1 MTVQYNQFVLTG
13 GPGIFFRLL
22 LKWRGGVLKLISLD
36 LIIFASIYIL
46 ISCLYRFV
54 ITENAQR
61 NFERL
66 ILFTSKFQAM
76 IPVAFIL
83 GFYVALVFARFW
95 NYFTTIPWVMSFA
108 LTLVTHLP
116 GSAERNRLIRRT
128 CMRYIMANLIITTA
142 HLNVVVKKRFPT
154 FELFVASGILTE
166 DEARIIRSVQSVHMQ
181 PFVPVV
187 WATSL
192 ITLARKEGLIKN
204 PHAYVL
210 LVNELNTFRQKIL
223 YVMMMDDVCIPLVYT
238 QVVTLSV
245 YSYFVAS
252 LISSQFI
259 ISSSPFAG
267 IARSHDVFFPFFTFL
282 ELFVYVGWLK
292 VAETLVNPMG
302 EDDEDID
309 INEII
314 DFNWRIS
321 WCVVDGVRTSAPAI
335 VRDAHWRQSV
345 VELPHTE
352 RSRRLTVGSRKGSIY
367 DVNVPVGPE
376 LRDLMAALSTAR
388 QMQMSSANSPAPS
401 KSICPNESDS
411 PRGESDDRRQSF
423 PYTTT
428 TNVVHEPIKEEDE
441 ELEDEQSGK
450 DLEENKVDDE
460 INGKASCTKVRFN
473 IDSS

>member
-1 MTVQYNQFVLTG
+1 MQEISLMTVQYNQFVLTG

-22 LKWRGGVLKLISLD
+22 LK
-36 LIIFASIYIL
+36 
-46 ISCLYRFV
+46 
-54 ITENAQR
+54 

-66 ILFTSKFQAM
+66 ILFTSRFQAM

-116 GSAERNRLIRRT
+116 GSSERNRLIRRT
-128 CMRYIMANLIITTA
+128 CMRYIMANLIIAAA

-154 FELFVASGILTE
+154 FELFVASGVLTE

-210 LVNELNTFRQKIL
+210 LVDELNTFRQKIL
-223 YVMMMDDVCIPLVYT
+223 YIMMMDDVCIPLVYT
-238 QVVTLSV
+238 Q
-245 YSYFVAS
+245 
-252 LISSQFI
+252 
-259 ISSSPFAG
+259 
-267 IARSHDVFFPFFTFL
+267 
-282 ELFVYVGWLK
+282 

-352 RSRRLTVGSRKGSIY
+352 RSKRLNVGSRKGSIY
-367 DVNVPVGPE
+367 DLNVPVGPE

-388 QMQMSSANSPAPS
+388 QMQMSSTNSPAPS
-401 KSICPNESDS
+401 KSTYPNESDS
-411 PRGESDDRRQSF
+411 PHGVSDDHRHSF
-423 PYTTT
+423 PHTTT
-428 TNVVHEPIKEEDE
+428 TNVVREPIKEEDE

-450 DLEENKVDDE
+450 DLKENKVNDE
-460 INGKASCTKVRFN
+460 TNGKKSFN
-473 IDSS
+473 LFN

>member
-36 LIIFASIYIL
+36 LIIFASIYTL
-46 ISCLYRFV
+46 ISCLYRFA
-54 ITENAQR
+54 ISENAQR

-66 ILFTSKFQAM
+66 ILFTSRFQAM

-128 CMRYIMANLIITTA
+128 CMRYIMANLIIAAA

-154 FELFVASGILTE
+154 FELFVASGVLTE

-210 LVNELNTFRQKIL
+210 LVDELNTFRQKIL
-223 YVMMMDDVCIPLVYT
+223 YIMMMDDVCIPLVYT
-238 QVVTLSV
+238 Q
-245 YSYFVAS
+245 
-252 LISSQFI
+252 
-259 ISSSPFAG
+259 
-267 IARSHDVFFPFFTFL
+267 
-282 ELFVYVGWLK
+282 

-352 RSRRLTVGSRKGSIY
+352 RSKRLNVGSRKGSIY
-367 DVNVPVGPE
+367 DLNVPVGPE

-388 QMQMSSANSPAPS
+388 QMQMSSTNSPAPS
-401 KSICPNESDS
+401 KPTYPNESDS
-411 PRGESDDRRQSF
+411 PHGVSDDHRHSF
-423 PYTTT
+423 PHTTT
-428 TNVVHEPIKEEDE
+428 TNVVREPIKEEDE

-450 DLEENKVDDE
+450 DLKENKVNDE
-460 INGKASCTKVRFN
+460 TNDLSGSHTHDHCSRL
-473 IDSS
+473 

>member
-238 QVVTLSV
+238 QV
-245 YSYFVAS
+245 
-252 LISSQFI
+252 
-259 ISSSPFAG
+259 
-267 IARSHDVFFPFFTFL
+267 
-282 ELFVYVGWLK
+282 
-292 VAETLVNPMG
+292 AETLVNPMG

-367 DVNVPVGPE
+367 DMNVPVGPE

-401 KSICPNESDS
+401 KSICHNESDS

-450 DLEENKVDDE
+450 DLEENKVNDE
-460 INGKASCTKVRFN
+460 INDLSGSHTHDHCSRL
-473 IDSS
+473 

>member
-36 LIIFASIYIL
+36 LIIFASIYTL
-46 ISCLYRFV
+46 ISCLYRFA
-54 ITENAQR
+54 ISENAQR

-66 ILFTSKFQAM
+66 ILFTSRFQAM

-128 CMRYIMANLIITTA
+128 CMRYIMANLIIAAA

-154 FELFVASGILTE
+154 FELFVASGVLTE

-210 LVNELNTFRQKIL
+210 LVDELNTFRQKIL
-223 YVMMMDDVCIPLVYT
+223 YIMMMDDVCIPLVYT

-259 ISSSPFAG
+259 INSSPFAG
-267 IARSHDVFFPFFTFL
+267 IARSHDLFFPFFTFL

-314 DFNWRIS
+314 DFNWR
-321 WCVVDGVRTSAPAI
+321 
-335 VRDAHWRQSV
+335 
-345 VELPHTE
+345 
-352 RSRRLTVGSRKGSIY
+352 
-367 DVNVPVGPE
+367 
-376 LRDLMAALSTAR
+376 
-388 QMQMSSANSPAPS
+388 SSLVYHKNF
-401 KSICPNESDS
+401 D
-411 PRGESDDRRQSF
+411 
-423 PYTTT
+423 
-428 TNVVHEPIKEEDE
+428 H
-441 ELEDEQSGK
+441 
-450 DLEENKVDDE
+450 
-460 INGKASCTKVRFN
+460 
-473 IDSS
+473 

>member
-36 LIIFASIYIL
+36 LIIFASIYTL
-46 ISCLYRFV
+46 ISCLYRFA
-54 ITENAQR
+54 ISENAQR

-66 ILFTSKFQAM
+66 ILFTSRFQAM

-128 CMRYIMANLIITTA
+128 CMRYIMANLIIAAA

-154 FELFVASGILTE
+154 FELFVASGVLTE

-210 LVNELNTFRQKIL
+210 LVDELNTFRQKIL
-223 YVMMMDDVCIPLVYT
+223 YIMMMDDVCIPLVYT
-238 QVVTLSV
+238 Q
-245 YSYFVAS
+245 
-252 LISSQFI
+252 
-259 ISSSPFAG
+259 
-267 IARSHDVFFPFFTFL
+267 
-282 ELFVYVGWLK
+282 

-352 RSRRLTVGSRKGSIY
+352 RSKRLNVGSRKGSIY
-367 DVNVPVGPE
+367 DLNVPVGPE

-388 QMQMSSANSPAPS
+388 QMQMSSTNSPAPS
-401 KSICPNESDS
+401 KPTYPNESDS
-411 PRGESDDRRQSF
+411 PHGVSDDHRHSF
-423 PYTTT
+423 PHTTT
-428 TNVVHEPIKEEDE
+428 TNVVREPIKEEDE

-450 DLEENKVDDE
+450 DLKENKVNDE
-460 INGKASCTKVRFN
+460 TNGKKSSNLFN
-473 IDSS
+473 

>member
-22 LKWRGGVLKLISLD
+22 LKWRGGVIKLICPD
-36 LIIFASIYIL
+36 LIIFATIYTL
-46 ISCLYRFV
+46 ISCLYRFA
-54 ITENAQR
+54 ISENAQR
-61 NFERL
+61 HFERL

-95 NYFTTIPWVMSFA
+95 NYFTMIPWVTSFA
-108 LTLVTHLP
+108 LNLVTHLP
-116 GSAERNRLIRRT
+116 GTAERNRLIRRT
-128 CMRYIMANLIITTA
+128 CMRYIMANFIIATA
-142 HLNVVVKKRFPT
+142 NLNVVIKKRFPS
-154 FELFVASGILTE
+154 FEIFVASGILTE
-166 DEARIIRSVQSVHMQ
+166 EESRIIRNVQSIHMQ

-187 WATSL
+187 WASSL
-192 ITLARKEGLIKN
+192 IALARKEGLIQN
-204 PHAYVL
+204 QHAYVL
-210 LVNELNTFRQKIL
+210 LVQELNNFRQKIL
-223 YVMMMDDVCIPLVYT
+223 NIMMMDTVCIPLVYT

-252 LISSQFI
+252 LVSSQFI
-259 ISSSPFAG
+259 VSSSPFVGKAG
-267 IARSHDVFFPFFTFL
+267 SYDLIFPFFTIL

-309 INEII
+309 VNEII

-367 DVNVPVGPE
+367 DLNIPVGQE
-376 LRDLMAALSTAR
+376 LRDLMASLSTAR
-388 QMQMSSANSPAPS
+388 QMQMSRSNSPVHP
-401 KSICPNESDS
+401 KSNFTKEGDNLG
-411 PRGESDDRRQSF
+411 GEFEDHRPSF
-423 PYTTT
+423 PYTAT
-428 TNVVHEPIKEEDE
+428 TNVVREPIKEEDE
-441 ELEDEQSGK
+441 ELEEEQSRK
-450 DLEENKVDDE
+450 DMKQNEVNDK
-460 INGKASCTKVRFN
+460 NN
-473 IDSS
+473 DSLGSHMHNHCSRL